1 MKDFKIACVQI
12 ASGPKIKA
20 NLIEVSKYISKAKNK
35 GANIVLLPEN
45 FAVMVKD
52 DIMYLDYQEKFG
64 DGIIQNFIS
73 DEAKKNDIWII
84 AGTIP
89 IKSKQKDKVLS
100 RCIVYNNKGESVSSY
115 DKIHLFD
122 VNLLETNEKYR
133 ESDVFLAG
141 NTIATVD
148 TPYCKIGLAVCYDL
162 RFPELFRELSNQDVD
177 LICLPAA
184 FTAVTGKAHWEYLI
198 KARSIENLVYF
209 AASAQ
214 GGYHVS
220 GRETYGHSIV
230 VSPWGE
236 TLDIIK
242 NKSGV
247 IVSNINLK
255 NLKNL
260 RKSFPC
266 LDHKKL

>member
-20 NLIEVSKYISKAKNK
+20 NLLEVSKYISEAKNK

-100 RCIVYNNKGESVSSY
+100 R
-115 DKIHLFD
+115 
-122 VNLLETNEKYR
+122 
-133 ESDVFLAG
+133 
-141 NTIATVD
+141 
-148 TPYCKIGLAVCYDL
+148 
-162 RFPELFRELSNQDVD
+162 
-177 LICLPAA
+177 
-184 FTAVTGKAHWEYLI
+184 
-198 KARSIENLVYF
+198 
-209 AASAQ
+209 
-214 GGYHVS
+214 
-220 GRETYGHSIV
+220 
-230 VSPWGE
+230 
-236 TLDIIK
+236 
-242 NKSGV
+242 
-247 IVSNINLK
+247 
-255 NLKNL
+255 
-260 RKSFPC
+260 
-266 LDHKKL
+266 